1 MRVRYNS
8 EAANNLDEIL
18 AYLSERNPQA
28 AHYMLMRLE
37 SAIQRIGQNP
47 NIGVALRQNFR
58 RIVVGK
64 YLIVYTV
71 AADAVTIE
79 YIRHGARR
87 QPWENN

>member
-1 MRVRYNS
+1 MRVRYNR

-28 AHYMLMRLE
+28 AHNTLFRFE
-37 SAIQRIGQNP
+37 GAVQRIGQNP
-47 NIGVALRQNFR
+47 NIGFPLRKNFR

-87 QPWENN
+87 QPWERK